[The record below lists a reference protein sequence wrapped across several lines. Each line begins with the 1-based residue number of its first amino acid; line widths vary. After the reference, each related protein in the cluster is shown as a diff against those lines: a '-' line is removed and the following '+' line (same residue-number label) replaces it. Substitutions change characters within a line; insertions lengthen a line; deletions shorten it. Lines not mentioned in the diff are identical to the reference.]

1 MWERLCMATNNHV
14 DAFSV
19 VLERSP
25 ARHAFAALIDVSV
38 CGRRIGLV
46 PSMMLL
52 QSMKFFF
59 FFFEEKSMKAC

>member
-1 MWERLCMATNNHV
+1 MWGVGVVLHGHNNHV
-14 DAFSV
+14 HAFSV
-19 VLERSP
+19 VLESRS

-59 FFFEEKSMKAC
+59 FLKRNP